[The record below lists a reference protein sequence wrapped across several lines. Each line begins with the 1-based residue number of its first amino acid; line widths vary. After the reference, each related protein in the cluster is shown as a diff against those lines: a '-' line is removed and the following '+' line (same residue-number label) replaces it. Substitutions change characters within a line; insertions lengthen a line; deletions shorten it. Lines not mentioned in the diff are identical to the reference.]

1 MEIKLRNRLRM
12 RKNTKTLI
20 FDEKKIAGD
29 IVKVAEAILSDFSKK
44 NLHDTAFLGMQLK
57 GVPFAR
63 RIVSSIKAI
72 SGINIPL
79 GTLDISM
86 YRDDI
91 GMRKTLPVIHE
102 TDIPFDLNNKTIIL
116 VDDVLHSG
124 RTIRAALDAITDYG
138 RPAMINL
145 AVLVDRG
152 QREFPIQADYIGE
165 MCHVAENEHVSVS
178 WRELGGEDAVYMTPE
193 KNKGAKI

>member
-1 MEIKLRNRLRM
+1 MQ
-12 RKNTKTLI
+12 KNTKTLI

-138 RPAMINL
+138 RPAMIKL

>member
-1 MEIKLRNRLRM
+1 MQ
-12 RKNTKTLI
+12 KNTKTLV

-29 IVKVAEAILSDFSKK
+29 IEKVAEAILSDFSKK
-44 NLHDTAFLGMQLK
+44 SLHDIAFLGIQLK
-57 GVPFAR
+57 GVPFSR
-63 RIVSSIKAI
+63 RIISSIKSS

-91 GMRKTLPVIHE
+91 GIRKTLPVIHE
-102 TDIPFDLNNKTIIL
+102 TDIPFDLNNKAIIL
-116 VDDVLHSG
+116 VDDVLHTG

-138 RPAMINL
+138 RPSMIKL

-152 QREFPIQADYIGE
+152 LREFPIQADYIGE
-165 MCHVAENEHVSVS
+165 MCHVSENEHVSVS
-178 WRELGGEDAVYMTPE
+178 WKELEGVDAVYMMPE
-193 KNKGAKI
+193 KNKGMKI

>member
-1 MEIKLRNRLRM
+1 M
-12 RKNTKTLI
+12 RKNIKTLI

-29 IVKVAEAILSDFSKK
+29 IIKVAEAILSDFSKK
-44 NLHDTAFLGMQLK
+44 SLHDIAFLGMQLK
-57 GVPFAR
+57 GVPLAR
-63 RIVSSIKAI
+63 RIISSIKAS
-72 SGINIPL
+72 SGISIPL

-91 GMRKTLPVIHE
+91 GIRKTLPVIHE
-102 TDIPFDLNNKTIIL
+102 TDIPFDLNNRAIIL
-116 VDDVLHSG
+116 VDDVLHTG

-138 RPAMINL
+138 RPSFIKL

-165 MCHVAENEHVSVS
+165 MCHVSEGEHVSVS
-178 WRELGGEDAVYMTPE
+178 WKELEGVDAVYMTPE
-193 KNKGAKI
+193 KNKGVII

>member
-1 MEIKLRNRLRM
+1 M
-12 RKNTKTLI
+12 RKNIKTLI
-20 FDEKKIAGD
+20 FDDKKIAGD

-44 NLHDTAFLGMQLK
+44 DLHEIAFLGMQLK
-57 GVPFAR
+57 GVPFAK
-63 RIVSSIKAI
+63 RIISAIKASSSID
-72 SGINIPL
+72 IPL

-91 GMRKTLPVIHE
+91 GIRKTLPVIHE

-116 VDDVLHSG
+116 VDDVLHTG

-138 RPAMINL
+138 RPAMIKL

-152 QREFPIQADYIGE
+152 LREFPIQADYIGE
-165 MCHVAENEHVSVS
+165 ICHFSENEHVSVS
-178 WRELGGEDAVYMTPE
+178 WSDFGGVDAVYMRPE
-193 KNKGAKI
+193 KNKGMKI